1 MDNNKLTNKLDSIFS
16 SSNPSLSS
24 NRLGNIELVS
34 SSWKT
39 WVIVLIVVIILI
51 FAYLGY
57 NFFNY
62 LAKGTQET
70 SDFLVPLFVKV
81 AEFIGQVPVQATN
94 ISAQGTSTTAQA
106 VQQSAS
112 NLQNVTSQ
120 QQAQQQQPQQQP
132 QQQNIQNPNNALTR
146 ALQDQEPQL
155 QQTNVPDYSADDS
168 YSSIQSAK
176 QASKSGWCFIGED
189 RGVRTC
195 ISVGEND
202 TCMSG
207 DIFPTSEVCVNPN
220 LRP

>member
-70 SDFLVPLFVKV
+70 SNFLVPLFVKV

-112 NLQNVTSQ
+112 NLQNVTSNQ
-120 QQAQQQQPQQQP
+120 QQQQQQQQQQP
-132 QQQNIQNPNNALTR
+132 NIQNPNNALTR

-155 QQTNVPDYSADDS
+155 QQTTVPDYSADDS

-207 DIFPTSEVCVNPN
+207 DIFPTSEVCVNPK